1 MYNISSSKLKSS
13 ERNDYM
19 KNIVITIGREFG
31 SGGRE
36 IGCKLSEKLGLPFY
50 DKELISR
57 VAEKIQC
64 GEGAI
69 EFYEEKAPA
78 LLFAPNSLFATYE
91 MPMSDKIFIAQSHVI
106 EEIASK
112 ESCII
117 IGRCADHI
125 LKDNPN
131 LFSVFIHADIESRI
145 ERKSKIVTDIPKD
158 KMKAH
163 ILGIDKKR
171 AKYYGYYTDSK
182 WGMASTY
189 NLSLDSGMFGIDGCV
204 DIIAQSI
211 EKRV

>member
-1 MYNISSSKLKSS
+1 MN
-13 ERNDYM
+13 

-50 DKELISR
+50 DKELISK

-78 LLFAPNSLFATYE
+78 LLFAPNSLFAAYE
-91 MPMSDKIFIAQSHVI
+91 MPMSDKIYIAQSHVI
-106 EEIASK
+106 EELAEK
-112 ESCII
+112 GSCII
-117 IGRCADHI
+117 IGRCADYI

-131 LFSVFIHADIESRI
+131 LFSVFIHSDIQSRI
-145 ERKSKIVTDIPKD
+145 ERKSQIVTDVPKE
-158 KMKAH
+158 KLKAH

-171 AKYYGYYTDSK
+171 AKYYNYYTDWK
-182 WGMASTY
+182 WGASSSY
-189 NLSLDSGMFGIDGCV
+189 DLSLDSGAFGIDGCV
-204 DIIAQSI
+204 ELIARAAELKS
-211 EKRV
+211 ENK

>member
-1 MYNISSSKLKSS
+1 MN
-13 ERNDYM
+13 

-50 DKELISR
+50 DKELISK
-57 VAEKIQC
+57 VTEKMQC

-78 LLFAPNSLFATYE
+78 LLFAPNSLFAAYE
-91 MPMSDKIFIAQSHVI
+91 MPMSDKIYIEQSRVI
-106 EEIASK
+106 EELAK
-112 ESCII
+112 EGPCII
-117 IGRCADHI
+117 IGRCADYI

-131 LFSVFIHADIESRI
+131 LFSVFIHSDIDSRI
-145 ERKSKIVTDIPKD
+145 ERKLGIVKDVPKE

-171 AKYYGYYTDSK
+171 AKYYNYYTDWK
-182 WGMASTY
+182 WGASSSY
-189 NLSLDSGMFGIDGCV
+189 HLSLDSGVLGIDGCV
-204 DIIAQSI
+204 ELIAKAI
-211 EKRV
+211 ELRG